1 MGPQAEHMRMQTGVE
16 FERAILAPQGLS
28 SQILVQQIINLYQL
42 SLHSGKFTNRR
53 WCCSISPLETLSG
66 LLLSIQYL
74 VVFWPWKSKKRPQQ
88 KAESS
93 HFRLPTSVANRS
105 FVSFPRSKDGK
116 FDDYHYLG
124 KFSQKGGKFDDYHY
138 GRYNSPRR
146 MASLMITIM

>member
-1 MGPQAEHMRMQTGVE
+1 MANSPTDAGVAL
-16 FERAILAPQGLS
+16 F
-28 SQILVQQIINLYQL
+28 
-42 SLHSGKFTNRR
+42 
-53 WCCSISPLETLSG
+53 
-66 LLLSIQYL
+66 LLLKHFLDCCYPFSTWLFFGHGSQ
-74 VVFWPWKSKKRPQQ
+74 KKRPQQ

>member
-1 MGPQAEHMRMQTGVE
+1 MQTGVE

-74 VVFWPWKSKKRPQQ
+74 VVFWPWKSKKKGHSKKPN
-88 KAESS
+88 
-93 HFRLPTSVANRS
+93 RLI
-105 FVSFPRSKDGK
+105 FVCQHLWLIDPLF
-116 FDDYHYLG
+116 L
-124 KFSQKGGKFDDYHY
+124 SQD
-138 GRYNSPRR
+138 PR
-146 MASLMITIM
+146 MASLMITIIWVNSARRVASLMITIMVVIIHPEGWQV

>member
-74 VVFWPWKSKKRPQQ
+74 VVFWPWKSKKKGHSKKPN
-88 KAESS
+88 
-93 HFRLPTSVANRS
+93 RLI
-105 FVSFPRSKDGK
+105 FVCQHLWLIDPLF
-116 FDDYHYLG
+116 L
-124 KFSQKGGKFDDYHY
+124 SQD
-138 GRYNSPRR
+138 PR
-146 MASLMITIM
+146 MASLMITIIWVNSARRVASLMITIMVVIIHPEGWQV

>member
-1 MGPQAEHMRMQTGVE
+1 MVIPSALVKTPHMGPQAEHMRMQTGVK

-74 VVFWPWKSKKRPQQ
+74 VVFWPWKSKK
-88 KAESS
+88 KATAKS
-93 HFRLPTSVANRS
+93 RI
-105 FVSFPRSKDGK
+105 VSFSFANICG
-116 FDDYHYLG
+116 
-124 KFSQKGGKFDDYHY
+124 
-138 GRYNSPRR
+138 
-146 MASLMITIM
+146 